1 MDKTFL
7 LDMGS
12 KRSPMFS
19 IDDAFEEENTDA
31 IRVYGAT
38 TTTERSPLKPKRVS
52 SPAAISA
59 VSSDGVAV
67 HIQDPINPLSIK
79 PIIRGITKLKSCD
92 DTISK
97 DSDSLITEGPENGY
111 DPSMP
116 WWQHPKVRE
125 NWKMV
130 LAAFSL
136 LLIGL
141 GLSIAGI
148 VIIGLPINGIQGTVF
163 FIAGVICFIPGAYH
177 VIYIYLA
184 VKGKRGY
191 DFYHLPLFN

>member
-1 MDKTFL
+1 MS
-7 LDMGS
+7 S
-12 KRSPMFS
+12 KRNHQMFS
-19 IDDAFEEENTDA
+19 IDDAFEEEHNDA

-38 TTTERSPLKPKRVS
+38 TTTERSPLKPKSNGTTSVATDSVS
-52 SPAAISA
+52 
-59 VSSDGVAV
+59 V
-67 HIQDPINPLSIK
+67 HIHDPPNPLNVR
-79 PIIRGITKLKSCD
+79 PIIRGLTKLKGTGD
-92 DTISK
+92 DSVSK
-97 DSDSLITEGPENGY
+97 DSDSLITEEQENSY

-116 WWQHPKVRE
+116 WWHHPKVRE

-130 LAAFSL
+130 LAAFCL

-141 GLSIAGI
+141 GLAVAGVVI
-148 VIIGLPINGIQGTVF
+148 VSLPINGLQGAVF

-177 VIYIYLA
+177 VIYIYCA